1 MSFSKTVITLLC
13 TTALIWANSFYANI
27 LFEPGTDTLST
38 PSKVKLENL
47 IQELDSKAL
56 TQNSERVIITGFTDH
71 TSEESNDSLL
81 GYNRAKNVAQYI
93 HEAREIPKNL
103 IIIRGDNKQKYH
115 ILTVTTE
122 GRRLNRR
129 AEIVIKK
136 VKQKI
141 AKQIPLELNVVQS
154 ENCAF
159 SKDSSKVLS
168 GDTVTVSKGG
178 FCQLR
183 YGANATITLDEN
195 STITLVKKKIVVI
208 QGTVQFQ
215 NTDESVKPPVFSD
228 SQSTIAINKDGAI
241 AKKSNGSLFVSIYN
255 GTGTVTSPYG
265 KKSVGA
271 MHGIAVLEN
280 AKSIVT
286 TPLPTAPTVELA
298 DTLKLISG
306 LEGTVA
312 WNRSGETF
320 HYRVSKSKM
329 FDTIVE
335 EKILN
340 DTTTSIPSQFG
351 TFYIQL
357 QANNTPGFTSLWSE
371 PVKVVVEKK
380 PSLDFVSPFED
391 TLFLTSH
398 KRPFSLTG
406 KADPATRLYM
416 NTTEIELSK
425 DGIFSYDFML
435 EDDVNTLNFISL
447 NPDSSRDTVQA
458 FVLYTGLDEAIYV
471 NDSIMGREAFTTS
484 RYYRFRGTMP
494 TATSLSINGEPIQLD
509 ENRYF
514 EKRFKL
520 PGYEKMPLNMEV
532 SFENGHTKTI
542 NSSIERIEHNTPI
555 QQALFSLLGI
565 VAVSGLFVFIA
576 LQAE

>member
-1 MSFSKTVITLLC
+1 MGFKKTVITLFVL
-13 TTALIWANSFYANI
+13 TSLLWANSFYANI
-27 LFEPGTDTLST
+27 LFEPGVDTLST

-47 IQELDSKAL
+47 IKELNSEAL
-56 TQNSERVIITGFTDH
+56 TKNSERIIITGFTDE

-81 GYNRAKNVAQYI
+81 GYNRAKKVAQYI

-103 IIIRGDNKQKYH
+103 IIIRGDSQNKYH

-136 VKQKI
+136 VKQKR

-154 ENCAF
+154 DNCAF
-159 SKDSSKVLS
+159 SNDSIKVTT
-168 GDTVTVSKGG
+168 GDTVRVNKGG

-183 YGANATITLDEN
+183 FGTNATINLDEN
-195 STITLVKKKIVVI
+195 SAITIVKKQIVVL
-208 QGTVQFQ
+208 QGTIQFQ
-215 NTDESVKPPVFSD
+215 RTEESEKPPVFSD
-228 SQSTIAINKDGAI
+228 SKSSIVLQKDGAI
-241 AKKSNGSLFVSIYN
+241 ARKSNGSLFVSVYN
-255 GTGTVTSPYG
+255 GTGTVTSPFG

-271 MHGIAVLEN
+271 MYGIAVLEN

-286 TPLPTAPTVELA
+286 TPLPTAPKIAIE

-306 LEGTVA
+306 LQGTVS

-320 HYRVSKSKM
+320 HYRVSKSKT
-329 FDTIVE
+329 FDTLVE

-371 PVKVVVEKK
+371 PAKVVVVKK

-391 TLFLTSH
+391 TLFVTSH
-398 KRPFSLTG
+398 KRPFSISG
-406 KADPATRLYM
+406 KADPSTDLYM
-416 NTTEIELSK
+416 NETKLTLSK
-425 DGIFSYDFML
+425 DGTFNSDFML
-435 EDDVNTLNFISL
+435 ADDVNTLNFISR
-447 NPDSSRDTVQA
+447 NPDNSKDTVQA
-458 FVLYTGLDEAIYV
+458 FVLYTGADEAIYV

-494 TATSLSINGEPIQLD
+494 TATKLTINGEQITLD

-514 EKRFKL
+514 EKRYKL
-520 PGYEKMPLNMEV
+520 PGYEKMPLNMEI

-542 NSSIERIEHNTPI
+542 NSSIERIEHNTPL

-565 VAVSGLFVFIA
+565 AAVSGLFVFIA
-576 LQAE
+576 LQAD